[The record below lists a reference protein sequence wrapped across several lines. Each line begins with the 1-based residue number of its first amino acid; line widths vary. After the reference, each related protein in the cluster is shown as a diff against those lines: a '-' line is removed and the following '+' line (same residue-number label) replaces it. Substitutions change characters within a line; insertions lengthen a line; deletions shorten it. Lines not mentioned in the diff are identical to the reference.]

1 MFINTMSDFKIDDF
15 HKIIDDNYGDGD
27 DIDLLD
33 MDNSFKKINN
43 TKINNNRKN
52 KKQQKIIILVYIFVL
67 IIIWFAFFINY
78 VTSNKIIAKYNKE
91 LSSLSIHIKNN
102 SVFLDKLKNNLHF
115 FKNIKYN
122 QINISNL
129 LYTVSIHK
137 FPKSKLRSII
147 VKDGRVYL
155 RLIIYKK
162 NFLNSLNNLTGYKV
176 YLNMNKN
183 KIFTG
188 RFKIN
193 YLIRV
198 GKDKFKTLL
207 VSKNKK

>member
-1 MFINTMSDFKIDDF
+1 MSDFKIDDF
-15 HKIIDDNYGDGD
+15 HKIIDDNYGD

-33 MDNSFKKINN
+33 TDNFFKKINN

-52 KKQQKIIILVYIFVL
+52 KNQQKIIILGYIFIL
-67 IIIWFAFFINY
+67 IAIWFALFINY
-78 VTSNKIIAKYNKE
+78 AASSKIISKYNKE
-91 LSSLSIHIKNN
+91 LSLLSINIKNN

-129 LYTVSIHK
+129 LYAVSIHK
-137 FPKSKLRSII
+137 FPKSKLISII
-147 VKDGRVYL
+147 VKDGKVYL
-155 RLIIYKK
+155 RLIVYKK

-188 RFKIN
+188 RFKID

-198 GKDKFKTLL
+198 GKNKFKALL